1 MFSSFLKYLLIKPIN
16 LMIMS
21 IKTVPSI
28 VPAVKSYLLVLLISL
43 FMIPSAFGQLNG
55 TYTIG
60 KDGDFI
66 TFTEAA
72 TELNKVGVSGLV
84 TFMVKSGTYN
94 EQFTLGAIENTV
106 FKHWIVF
113 RSETGNPED
122 VILRFAAATKESNFI
137 VRLQGSQHIEFRDLS
152 FEATGLGRAFQLE
165 AATGNIAITG
175 CKLTGIYITNAATD
189 PALIFSLDPNLEN
202 LNITDNVFSSCSF
215 GIYLQG
221 LYNNH
226 IHGLH
231 ILDNTFVN
239 SGYNSIFLNRV
250 HHPEISGNL
259 IQGGY
264 LGINVTSGEA
274 GISMVKNN
282 VSVSGHGIKIN
293 YTGNLEPG
301 LIANNFILVDG
312 VSESYGLD
320 IQNSSWLNVYHN
332 TVVINTHNS
341 AAHAFNCNSNTAGT
355 IRVINNSFSCMHEG
369 YASYVQYPVT
379 LLQSDYNNYYSASSM
394 MFYRGQKAY
403 DLTDL
408 KNPGTHDQHSISVWP
423 GHLSDTDLHAYTRW
437 LAGKG
442 SPLPEVTDDI
452 DGDPRDAERP
462 DIGADEFSTG
472 TMFLP
477 SLSGDYIIGPG
488 KDFETLQSIID
499 IMKVRGI
506 SGSVWLRLTTGIH
519 DEQAELVSI
528 PGSSPENWIHIT
540 RPELIPVTDSVVL
553 RHNATGVDDNY
564 ILRLNGADFCSIH
577 GITFR
582 AENDTYSRI
591 IEINGGADSVN
602 ISYNVFRSTSNTS
615 NVDRK
620 TAIISN
626 NSYYVSRE
634 IENNIFHGGA
644 YGIIM
649 RRAAY
654 NYDYP
659 KGALIRGNTLNVG
672 YTGIYIQFHDAPKI
686 LSNTI
691 TAGSQGMLLS
701 QLSGPFRIEKNK
713 LNIHSQ
719 YGIRLSASQ
728 SNQVSPGL
736 IANNF
741 IHVGGTGNAYG
752 LYIAST
758 NFLNIFYNSIN
769 VTSSNATNGR
779 SLYCTSG
786 SQIMLKNN
794 IFANT
799 GGGYAYYVTTT
810 SAISGSDY
818 NNIYTS
824 GTNLAWFND
833 LKTNLAELQT
843 GNSYHQHCISVN
855 PNFTNYSDLHASN
868 EAMKG
873 AATPLLSISDDIDGD
888 LRHLSTPDIGADEF
902 SGGGSVLFTEMP
914 LGLPGISNGNAAWID
929 YDYDGKLD
937 ILLSGKYLTTI
948 YENSE
953 TTFFEADVSLMWVDQ
968 ANVALT
974 DFNNDGFI
982 DIYLTGRAMSG
993 EKGILYENEHGSFNA
1008 QGTPFRDLWKA
1019 KAEWADFDK
1028 DGDEDLLVTGITP
1041 EGSGF
1046 TGIYW
1051 NNKFEGFEEQDLGIN
1066 VTYGNVAVAD
1076 YDGDGDF
1083 DFVICGLLENARFT
1097 TLYENTNG
1105 NFTET
1110 NDLLTGVN
1118 SAALEWGDVD
1128 NDGDLDLLIS
1138 GYDGVSGYITKIYKN
1153 EEGRMEDSEIQLPGF
1168 VNADAQWADY
1178 DNDGDL
1184 DFIICGYTNSGNKT
1198 SIFNNEG
1205 GTFTEIDAKLPGVQF
1220 GSVAWG
1226 DYDKDGDLD
1235 ILLCGN
1241 TDDGDITKLYVNNT
1255 TDAGDPPLGPSNLS
1269 VRVADKYAILSWDP
1283 GSDNQTPVR
1292 CLNYNLY
1299 VGQNVM
1305 PSMAHPDGTRQV
1317 VDRGNAEGSTSWLI
1331 KDLTPGAV
1339 YNWKIQSI
1347 DQSYRT
1353 SAFADGGS
1361 FTTLDGM
1368 FSAVHDIST
1377 KISDG
1382 DLDFGDYDNDGDLD
1396 FIVCGK
1402 RDGRN
1407 ITEIY
1412 TNNNGSFTKLDIDL
1426 PGVSSS
1432 DVEWGDY
1439 DNDGF
1444 LDFVLCG
1451 EMDQWDG
1458 YLFHDEYTRGTFIF
1472 HNNAGTSFTSV
1483 GTTIS
1488 NVRKGAATW
1497 GDCDNDGD
1505 LDLLISGVSYNY
1517 NAPAVEKEGGITKIY
1532 LNEGMHN
1539 FTDLDIELMGYKYAD
1554 ADWGD
1559 YDGDGDLDFI
1569 VCGANDKIIN
1579 GPIDWQDTQPA
1590 RIYRNDG
1597 NNNFTLLEL
1606 ELPAVKDGAVA
1617 WGDYDNDGDLD
1628 FALTGRPADRTYI
1641 YKNVGGGMFID
1652 IEADIPPVYYSSV
1665 EWGDM
1670 DNDGLLDL
1678 ILSGIQIAGN
1688 LVNPINQSI
1697 TAVFRNDGNGQF
1709 IDMNSNL
1716 PPVQRGCLRAADWT
1730 GDGALDLILMG
1741 DGFNHLRTYQNN
1753 SLLKNTSPTVPEH
1766 LMVTIDAEDL
1776 VLQWNHSYDDETS
1789 RRGLS
1794 YNLKIGSTSGGENM
1808 KSPMSNSNGIR
1819 KIVRSGNAGQ
1829 VNNYGIKL
1837 TNFVKEDM
1845 KNDLYWSVQA
1855 VDNGYSGSPFAPV
1868 DTVDLSGAIFSTAD
1882 VPHDQ
1887 GGKVTVRWRASDLDH
1902 NIDFLQY
1909 YSIWR
1914 AIPLGKKSTVS
1925 LSDPANLSMQNTSP
1939 FFRKALKNGTSYAW
1953 EWVAN
1958 QPAHKLPVYAYTC
1971 PTVNDSMQGYSGLHT
1986 FMVSA
1991 HTSNPNIYFDSD
2003 PVTGYSV
2010 DNLAPAPPQ
2019 NTTAEKKS
2027 AGILV
2032 SWSANSE
2039 PDLKEYLLFRSQSPG
2054 INPETLTP
2062 YAIVRGTSFLDE
2074 NLSGDHPEFYYVV
2087 CASDIHGN
2095 ISEPG
2100 SEVMAFI
2107 TGISNREAIPK
2118 SFSLHPLHPNPMN
2131 DHTLIRFDL
2140 PDQSDVTIEVFT
2152 MQGEKLTTLIQENL
2166 PAGCYT
2172 YHWEPGGSLPSSA
2185 YLCVFRAGEFRQ
2197 VRKILIINSKR
2208 QY

>member
-1 MFSSFLKYLLIKPIN
+1 MFSSFLKYQLVKPIN

-21 IKTVPSI
+21 NKTAPSFI
-28 VPAVKSYLLVLLISL
+28 PAVKCCLLVLLIYL
-43 FMIPSAFGQLNG
+43 FMIPSAFAQLNG

-84 TFMVKSGTYN
+84 TFTVKSGTYE
-94 EQFTLGAIENTV
+94 EQFTLGAIDNTAL
-106 FKHWIVF
+106 KHPIVF

-137 VRLQGSQHIEFRDLS
+137 VRLQGSQHFEFRDLS
-152 FEATGLGRAFQLE
+152 FEATGLGRVFQLE
-165 AATGNIAITG
+165 AAAGNIAITG
-175 CKLTGIYITNAATD
+175 CTLTGIYNTNAATD

-226 IHGLH
+226 IHGLQ

-239 SGYNSIFLNRV
+239 SGYNSIYLNRV

-274 GISMVKNN
+274 GISLVKNN

-355 IRVINNSFSCMHEG
+355 ISVINNSFSCMNEG
-369 YASYVQYPVT
+369 YASYVKYPAT

-394 MFYRGQKAY
+394 MFYHGQKAY
-403 DLTDL
+403 DLADL
-408 KNPGTHDQHSISVWP
+408 KILGAHDRHSISVWP

-437 LAGKG
+437 MAKKG
-442 SPLPEVTDDI
+442 TPLSEITDDI
-452 DGDPRDAERP
+452 DGDPRSTEHP

-477 SLSGDYIIGPG
+477 SLSGDYMIGPG
-488 KDFETLQSIID
+488 QTYTTLQSVID
-499 IMKVRGI
+499 AMKTRGI
-506 SGSVWLRLTTGIH
+506 SGTVRLRLTTGIH
-519 DEQAELVSI
+519 DEQAELVTI
-528 PGSSPENWIHIT
+528 PGSGPDSRIHIT
-540 RPELIPVTDSVVL
+540 RPAFVPETDSVVL

-564 ILRLNGADFCSIH
+564 ILRLNGADFYSIH

-591 IEINGGADSVN
+591 IELNGGADSVN

-620 TAIISN
+620 TAIISE

-649 RRAAY
+649 RRAAS

-659 KGALIRGNTLNVG
+659 LGALIRGNTLNVG
-672 YTGIYIQFHDAPKI
+672 YTGIYIQFHDAPKL
-686 LSNTI
+686 LSNI
-691 TAGSQGMLLS
+691 INAGSQGMLLS
-701 QLSGPFRIEKNK
+701 QLSGRFRIEKNK
-713 LNIHSQ
+713 LNINSQ
-719 YGIRLSASQ
+719 YGIRLSGSLA
-728 SNQVSPGL
+728 NQVSPGL

-758 NFLNIFYNSIN
+758 NFLNIFYNSVNI
-769 VTSSNATNGR
+769 TSKDVADGR
-779 SLYCTSG
+779 AFYCTSG
-786 SQIMLKNN
+786 SQILMQNN

-843 GNSYHQHCISVN
+843 GSSYHQHCISVN
-855 PNFTNYSDLHASN
+855 PNFTNYTDLHASN
-868 EAMKG
+868 EALKG
-873 AATPLLSISDDIDGD
+873 AATPLLTISDDIDGD

-937 ILLSGKYLTTI
+937 ILLSGKHLTTI

-953 TTFFEADVSLMWVDQ
+953 TTFFEADVNLMWVDH

-974 DFNNDGFI
+974 DFNNDGLI
-982 DIYLTGRAMSG
+982 DIYLTGRALSG

-1066 VTYGNVAVAD
+1066 ATYGNVAVAD

-1083 DFVICGLLENARFT
+1083 DFVICGMLNGSRFT
-1097 TLYENTNG
+1097 TLYQNTNG

-1118 SAALEWGDVD
+1118 SAALEWGDYD
-1128 NDGDLDLLIS
+1128 NDGDLDLLMS
-1138 GYDGVSGYITKIYKN
+1138 GYDGISGYITKIYKN
-1153 EEGRMEDSEIQLPGF
+1153 EEGRMEDSGIQLRGF
-1168 VNADAQWADY
+1168 VNADADWADY

-1184 DFIICGYTNSGNKT
+1184 DFIICGHTYDGNKT
-1198 SIFNNEG
+1198 LIFNNDG
-1205 GTFTEIDAKLPGVQF
+1205 NQFTEVDAKLPGVQF

-1226 DYDKDGDLD
+1226 DFDKDGDLD

-1241 TDDGDITKLYVNNT
+1241 TDEGDISKLYVNIT
-1255 TDAGDPPLGPSNLS
+1255 TDAGDPPKGPSNLS

-1283 GSDNQTPVR
+1283 GSDNQTPAR
-1292 CLNYNLY
+1292 CLSYNLY

-1353 SAFADGGS
+1353 SAFVDGGS
-1361 FTTLDGM
+1361 FTTLNQLYSFQQNIRG
-1368 FSAVHDIST
+1368 SI
-1377 KISDG
+1377 KEG
-1382 DLDFGDYDNDGDLD
+1382 DMDFGDYDNDGELDLIITGMGD
-1396 FIVCGK
+1396 E
-1402 RDGRN
+1402 GR

-1412 TNNNGSFTKLDIDL
+1412 TNNNGIYSKLDIEL
-1426 PGVSSS
+1426 LGVDES

-1439 DNDGF
+1439 NNDGF
-1444 LDFVLCG
+1444 LDFIYCG
-1451 EMDQWDG
+1451 RSRHYEHWTG
-1458 YLFHDEYTRGTFIF
+1458 AEHYSTVTYLYKNIGGHSFIKVNF
-1472 HNNAGTSFTSV
+1472 PFT
-1483 GTTIS
+1483 GI
-1488 NVRKGAATW
+1488 RKGVVTW

-1505 LDLLISGVSYNY
+1505 LDLLLSGC
-1517 NAPAVEKEGGITKIY
+1517 EGEDHLVTEIY
-1532 LNEGMHN
+1532 INEGN
-1539 FTDLDIELMGYKYAD
+1539 DTFTPLQHELPRYKYVDGAWAD
-1554 ADWGD
+1554 FDN
-1559 YDGDGDLDFI
+1559 DGDLDFI
-1569 VCGANDKIIN
+1569 LSGDVS
-1579 GPIDWQDTQPA
+1579 
-1590 RIYRNDG
+1590 DG
-1597 NNNFTLLEL
+1597 GLRTEL
-1606 ELPAVKDGAVA
+1606 YENRGGHVFIPVLFDFADIKDGAVC

-1628 FALTGRPADRTYI
+1628 LLYTGQKADGSDHNFMCLYENIHRGI
-1641 YKNVGGGMFID
+1641 FNASLLPGLHR
-1652 IEADIPPVYYSSV
+1652 SSN
-1665 EWGDM
+1665 EWGDF
-1670 DNDGLLDL
+1670 DNDGDLDVLAAGTKRQVGDDIGFSGILSNDGKGQFSRVELNTPQVKRACARWGDWNNDGTLDIILFGEGSNYVQSYRNNIQIANISPDSPDGLHVSTSSDEL
-1678 ILSGIQIAGN
+1678 ILSW
-1688 LVNPINQSI
+1688 NP
-1697 TAVFRNDGNGQF
+1697 AR
-1709 IDMNSNL
+1709 
-1716 PPVQRGCLRAADWT
+1716 
-1730 GDGALDLILMG
+1730 
-1741 DGFNHLRTYQNN
+1741 
-1753 SLLKNTSPTVPEH
+1753 
-1766 LMVTIDAEDL
+1766 
-1776 VLQWNHSYDDETS
+1776 DEETPFK
-1789 RRGLS
+1789 GLS
-1794 YNLKIGSTSGGENM
+1794 YNLKIGTYHDGSDLKNPMAGSDGERRIVRLGNVNQVNRWALNL
-1808 KSPMSNSNGIR
+1808 SNSDF
-1819 KIVRSGNAGQ
+1819 AG
-1829 VNNYGIKL
+1829 
-1837 TNFVKEDM
+1837 
-1845 KNDLYWSVQA
+1845 KNKFYWSVQTI
-1855 VDNGYSGSPFAPV
+1855 DQGYIGSPFAPE
-1868 DTVDLSGAIFSTAD
+1868 DTIELSGRIIKISD
-1882 VPHDQ
+1882 VPYDQ
-1887 GGKVTVRWRASDLDH
+1887 GGKVTLHWQASDLDH
-1902 NIDFLQY
+1902 NNNFLTY

-1914 AIPLGKKSTVS
+1914 ASEPGKKGASEIRDITGFNINNKAPASRSTQSKGETV
-1925 LSDPANLSMQNTSP
+1925 
-1939 FFRKALKNGTSYAW
+1939 YW

-1971 PTVNDSMQGYSGLHT
+1971 HTVNDSMQGYSGLHT

-1991 HTSNPNIYFDSD
+1991 HTGNPNIYFDSD
-2003 PVTGYSV
+2003 PATGYSV
-2010 DNLAPAPPQ
+2010 DNLAPSPPQ

-2054 INPETLTP
+2054 INPKTLTP
-2062 YAIVRGTSFLDE
+2062 YATVRGTSFLDE
-2074 NLSGDHPEFYYVV
+2074 NLSGDLPEFYYAV

-2100 SEVMAFI
+2100 NEVMAFI
-2107 TGISNREAIPK
+2107 TGIPNREAIPG
-2118 SFSLHPLHPNPMN
+2118 SFTLHPLLPNPMN

-2140 PDQSDVTIEVFT
+2140 PEQSDVTIEIFT
-2152 MQGEKLTTLIQENL
+2152 MQGEKSATLIQENL

-2172 YHWEPGGSLPSSA
+2172 YHWEPGGSLPPSA

-2197 VRKILIINSKR
+2197 VRKILVINSTR